1 MKHYFSHILVVFALA
16 SIASQSFAQNKQ
28 GASDTIYH
36 FEDKFLYKQQRFYE
50 KWKRKA
56 EKRKWTKEL
65 FNILCDAPTATTPKA
80 IATQSIASS
89 LKEYEGTRIEQ
100 INFKVVKPFSRR
112 VNGMPTDSV
121 DSKLERFGNRM
132 HTSTRRSHLRRL
144 LSFSE
149 GDILDIKQLEE
160 NEEKL
165 RSASYIDEL
174 YITVKQLSDTSIA
187 LNFLIKDRF
196 SWSMSYQAHDLNSH
210 KLKLYNKNLF
220 GRGHYVRLKYYYA
233 PKRDV
238 VNNLTFSYFVPSIG
252 RSFISAR
259 SIIEHTY
266 HQDRYSLD
274 FERPF
279 IDYKTNTAGGITL
292 NSVKNADQVPT
303 NAIAH
308 FPNSID
314 YQEVDAWAGFNIP
327 YDLDKSDEYAR
338 YRKALTGRIYH
349 LNFSKH
355 PEVRVDTNAF
365 LTNTTGA
372 LLGYNV
378 SKRKLYLSNM
388 MYNYGKVENIPY
400 GYLAQLFVGGAVT
413 KWQQKRGYFGLN
425 FERAYYN
432 PRRDHFFSLQLYGGT
447 FFNSR
452 EFLDGLLNA
461 EVKYISK
468 LYNFRN
474 TRHRHFL
481 KLRYL
486 IGFNPTDDFL
496 NLNESRGLRNF
507 ESNIVRGDSKL
518 LLNVEDVFF
527 TPFTIAGFRT
537 ALFSFADVGYINK
550 RNHIFKNAGH
560 VYAGVG
566 LGMRLHNDNFIFK
579 TFQVSFSLFFN
590 APEDV
595 NFFTPDAG
603 SVRDQRFEN
612 FQISKP
618 KLYWEQLD

>member
-1 MKHYFSHILVVFALA
+1 MKYYFSYILVVFTLVSVA
-16 SIASQSFAQNKQ
+16 SSSFAQSKQ
-28 GASDTIYH
+28 DASDTIYH

-89 LKEYEGTRIEQ
+89 LKEYEGMRIEQ
-100 INFKVVKPFSRR
+100 INFKVIKPFSRR
-112 VNGMPTDSV
+112 VNGIPTDSV

-132 HTSTRRSHLRRL
+132 HTSTRKSHLHRL

-174 YITVKQLSDTSIA
+174 YITVEKLSDTSIA

-210 KLKLYNKNLF
+210 KIKLYNKNLF
-220 GRGHYVRLKYYYA
+220 GRGHYARLKYYYA
-233 PKRDV
+233 PKKDII
-238 VNNLTFSYFVPSIG
+238 NNLTFSYFVPSIG
-252 RSFISAR
+252 RSFISTKT
-259 SIIEHTY
+259 IIEHTY
-266 HQDRYSLD
+266 HQDRYSLT

-279 IDYKTNTAGGITL
+279 IDYKTNKAAGLSFNYVT
-292 NSVKNADQVPT
+292 NADNVPT
-303 NAIAH
+303 NEIAN
-308 FPNSID
+308 FDNSID
-314 YQEVDAWAGFNIP
+314 YQEVDAWAGFSIP
-327 YDLDKSDEYAR
+327 YDLDKSDKYAR
-338 YRKALTGRIYH
+338 YRKALTGRFYH
-349 LNFSKH
+349 LHFSKS
-355 PEVRVDTNAF
+355 PEVKIDSNAF
-365 LTNTTGA
+365 LIDKTGI

-400 GYLAQLFVGGAVT
+400 GYLAQLFAGGVVT
-413 KWQQKRGYFGLN
+413 KWNHKQGYLGFN

-432 PRRDHFFSLQLYGGT
+432 QHRDHFFSLHLSGGT
-447 FFNSR
+447 FFNR
-452 EFLDGLLNA
+452 RKFLDGLIDA
-461 EVKYISK
+461 EVRYISK
-468 LYNFRN
+468 LYKFRS
-474 TRHRHFL
+474 TKHRHFL

-486 IGFNPTDDFL
+486 TGFNPTDDFI
-496 NLNESRGLRNF
+496 NLNESNGLRNF
-507 ESNIVRGDSKL
+507 KSDIAEGDSKL
-518 LLNVEDVFF
+518 TLNIEDVFF
-527 TPFTIAGFRT
+527 TPVTIAGFRT
-537 ALFSFADVGYINK
+537 AFFSFTDIAYLNK
-550 RNHIFKNAGH
+550 RNHIFKDIGH
-560 VYAGVG
+560 IYAGVG

-603 SVRDQRFEN
+603 SVKDQRFEN
-612 FQISKP
+612 FRISKP
-618 KLYWEQLD
+618 TLYWENLE